1 LDRKKVLIISK
12 NDQLKSILAG
22 AGCYSDTSVSAG
34 IDAKIVEGID
44 ILIVDDRA
52 ISYSRYLQDCF
63 IYFKKVK
70 SNFYISSEADTY
82 LSIYKS
88 LSSYGVIVIPPQLTI
103 KQAAQRIIDATA
115 GRSIPTSRVCTFF
128 GAGSG
133 CGTAMVSQSV
143 AKHLSIIT
151 GKDVGLLMLGGDGGS
166 DYIKAGE
173 GSYGLPSV
181 KSRLNNS
188 LLLPRE
194 LKSACIRQENLY
206 ILSGESHISK
216 IRYYHPDK
224 IEKLI
229 DLSIE
234 AFDAVLIN
242 CGSRVTGMSIGAL
255 NSSGLK
261 YLITTQSDKYFNNFK
276 IISEQI
282 LTQLGISAAD
292 FNLILNKFIDYGE
305 LRSEVDLAKDYQMNL
320 SGVIGM
326 VDYPLALS
334 AERDKKTLSELDQY
348 YKKSVEA
355 IAYIIADKLNMKI
368 MEQKKGTGNFKK
380 FITKLFGRGA

>member
-1 LDRKKVLIISK
+1 MDKKKVLIISK
-12 NDQLKSILAG
+12 NDQLRSVLAG
-22 AGCYSDTSVSAG
+22 TGCYSDIVVSAG

-63 IYFKKVK
+63 MYFKKVK
-70 SNFYISSEADTY
+70 SNFYISSEPDTY

-88 LSSYGVIVIPPQLTI
+88 LSSYGVIVSPPQLTI
-103 KQAAQRIIDATA
+103 KQVTQRIIDATA
-115 GRSIPTSRVCTFF
+115 GRSIPTSRVCAFF

-151 GKDVGLLMLGGDGGS
+151 GKDVGLLMLGGGG
-166 DYIKAGE
+166 DCYIEAG
-173 GSYGLPSV
+173 GDSYGLPSI

-194 LKSACIRQENLY
+194 LKSACIRQGSLY
-206 ILSGESHISK
+206 ILPGESHISK
-216 IRYYHPDK
+216 IRYYHPGQ

-229 DLSIE
+229 DLSLK

-242 CGSRVTGMSIGAL
+242 CGSRATGMSIGAL

-276 IISEQI
+276 KISEQI
-282 LTQLGISAAD
+282 LTRLGISATD
-292 FNLILNKFIDYGE
+292 FNLILNKYIDYGE

-348 YKKSVEA
+348 YRKSVEA
-355 IAYIIADKLNMKI
+355 IAYIIADKLNIKI
-368 MEQKKGTGNFKK
+368 VEQKKGNGNFKK
-380 FITKLFGRGA
+380 FITKLFGRGV